1 MHTIHE
7 INEHFAAGHETVT
20 LTAAEWQSI
29 REVVRTYSATGYQR
43 KAAERETER
52 VKRIARPV
60 WRACRIVAEQIRRA
74 RQRTSRV
81 SDERL
86 ADWERRL
93 RLAMEIDRKDSVPL
107 NIPFPHVER

>member
-7 INEHFAAGHETVT
+7 INQHFAAGNATVT

-29 REVVRTYSATGYQR
+29 REVVRTYSATGSQLQV
-43 KAAERETER
+43 AQRETER

-60 WRACRIVAEQIRRA
+60 WRACRIVAEQIRRS

-81 SDERL
+81 SDDLL

-93 RLAMEIDRKDSVPL
+93 RLAMEIDRKDSVPF
-107 NIPFPHVER
+107 NVPFPPASR

>member
-7 INEHFAAGHETVT
+7 INEHFAAGNETVT

-29 REVVRTYSATGYQR
+29 RDVVRTYAATGSQLH
-43 KAAERETER
+43 AAQRETER

-60 WRACRIVAEQIRRA
+60 WRACHIIAEQIRRA
-74 RQRTSRV
+74 RSSRV
-81 SDERL
+81 TDDQL

-107 NIPFPHVER
+107 DAPYPPEKR